1 MPEEQGSILI
11 VDDDPEVLRSSQIVL
26 QNHFPVIKTV
36 KDPAL
41 LREILESRSFDVVLL
56 DMNFSPGITSGEEG
70 IEWLKKIADISPSS
84 HVVVMTAYGDIDLA
98 VKAMKHG
105 ALDFV
110 VKPWGNKKM
119 IATLKSAYK
128 LSCSQQK
135 IEQLKNRQRL
145 LSKDIDR
152 KFSEIIGESP
162 EIQSL
167 FKTIEKVSSTEV
179 NVLILGENGTGK
191 ELVARA
197 IHRNS
202 PRADEVFIS
211 VDMGSLSET
220 IFESELFGHVK
231 GAYTDAA
238 ENRKG
243 RFEIASGGTLFL
255 DEMGNISLSMQ
266 GKLLS
271 SIQKKEI
278 TPLGSNKS
286 VKSDIRL
293 ICATNKHLPEM
304 VEKREFREDLYYRI
318 NTVEIRIPPL
328 RERTGDIPLLAKHFA
343 DIFSKKYRKPGLR
356 ITNDAI
362 RKLSKYSW
370 PGNIRELQH
379 VVERAVIMTDKL
391 VLDESVFA
399 IKSHKINKAREMLNL
414 EEVEKTT
421 ILNALRKN
429 DGNISIAAKELG
441 LGRTTLYRKMKKYGI

>member
-110 VKPWGNKKM
+110 VKPWDNKKM